1 ADGDIRLYD
10 GEKNLL
16 HTLKTL
22 EPIAAL
28 RFGPYAREDGALAV
42 ISNTGKLTIYM
53 LNRKAELGKPKAPG
67 AAASTGRP
75 PEQDIPLKV

>member
-1 ADGDIRLYD
+1 MALADGDVRLYD

-16 HTLKTL
+16 HTLKTM

-42 ISNTGKLTIYM
+42 VSTSGGRTV
-53 LNRKAELGKPKAPG
+53 
-67 AAASTGRP
+67 AAS
-75 PEQDIPLKV
+75 VA